1 MLKNVTMRRSILG
14 KTLVLT
20 LLPVTIFIFAM
31 SANFYYQARRSLEQ
45 EMGRRLIGVARS
57 AAAQIDPVLVLQF
70 APGDETSRAYRA
82 LLSRLGSLAEAN
94 AVERV
99 YVADFDHL
107 VLFDTDK
114 SGRIGQTMYRLA
126 ADRREIQRIKRNR
139 STASTMFSGE
149 GGRLYKA
156 GYAPLLLDGEVV
168 GVVGVDAGVSFFDQL
183 KMMQRSLM
191 LIGVLGILS
200 LATVSVLFAQRLVRP
215 IRSLAESAKRIGE
228 GDLTTDIEPE
238 SRDEIGFLAATL
250 NQMRLRIVE
259 RDRYLQM
266 LQRGIAHEVRNPLG
280 GMELY
285 CDILADEL
293 KGQQELVEHVDKI
306 RREVK
311 GLDAVVKEFL
321 AFTRE
326 TVPDLRPVKVREFL
340 AELLLFYAVSAEEK
354 GIRIRNETD
363 PQIDT
368 AVFDP
373 DLLRRALHNLLLN
386 AVQAMP
392 HGGDLTVRVT
402 CLNRNLEFCIS
413 DTGVGIPDK
422 VRETFWTPFV
432 TTKDSGTGLGL
443 PFVRK
448 IILAHEGQIDY
459 ESEQGRGTTIR
470 FTLPQ
475 PDNEGSQ

>member
-1 MLKNVTMRRSILG
+1 MRKSVTMRRSILG

-20 LLPVTIFIFAM
+20 LVPVTIFIFAM
-31 SANFYYQARRSLEQ
+31 SANFYYQARHSLEK

-57 AAAQIDPVLVLQF
+57 VAAQIDPVLVLQF
-70 APGDETSRAYRA
+70 APGDESSRAYRSM
-82 LLSRLGSLAEAN
+82 LSRLGSLAEAN

-107 VLFDTDK
+107 VAFDTDPD
-114 SGRIGQTMYRLA
+114 SRIGQTMYRLA
-126 ADRREIQRIKRNR
+126 GDRREIRRIKRR
-139 STASTMFSGE
+139 RPTAATMFRGE
-149 GGRLYKA
+149 DGRLYKA

-183 KMMQRSLM
+183 KMMQRSLL
-191 LIGVLGILS
+191 LIGVLGILA
-200 LATVSVLFAQRLVRP
+200 LAAVSGLFAQRLVRP
-215 IRSLAESAKRIGE
+215 IRSLAESARRIGE
-228 GDLTTDIEPE
+228 GDLITDIKPQ
-238 SRDEIGFLAATL
+238 SSDEIGFLAITL
-250 NQMRLRIVE
+250 NQMRWRIVE

-293 KGQQELVEHVDKI
+293 KKQPELVEHVDKI

-311 GLDAVVKEFL
+311 GLDAVVNEFL
-321 AFTRE
+321 DFTRE
-326 TVPDLRPVKVREFL
+326 TTPDQRPVKVRDFL

-354 GIRIRNETD
+354 GITIHNEAD
-363 PQIDT
+363 PHIEK

-386 AVQAMP
+386 AMQAMP
-392 HGGDLTVRVT
+392 HGGDLTLRVK
-402 CLNRNLEFCIS
+402 RAGHDLEVAIG
-413 DTGVGIPDK
+413 DTGVGIPAK
-422 VRETFWTPFV
+422 VRDTFWTPFV
-432 TTKDSGTGLGL
+432 TTKNSGTGLGL

-448 IILAHEGQIDY
+448 IIEAHGGQIDFT
-459 ESEQGRGTTIR
+459 SEQGRGTTIR